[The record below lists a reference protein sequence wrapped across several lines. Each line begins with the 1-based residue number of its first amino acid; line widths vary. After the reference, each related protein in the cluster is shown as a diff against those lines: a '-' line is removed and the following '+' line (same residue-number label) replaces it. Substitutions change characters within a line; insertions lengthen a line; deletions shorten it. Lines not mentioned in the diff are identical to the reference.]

1 MSNASAGRARELEDG
16 ELLAHISN
24 EVVRA
29 QKEYFGKGPEQA
41 KSYMLDDLL
50 IVVLR
55 GGMTP
60 AEETMLE
67 FGEQDMVRQFRQL
80 FQNRTAER
88 FKEMIGAATGRN
100 VVNYQS
106 QVLFAPDLVVEIF
119 VFDSPGHEQTLAAK
133 AERQLRHDDT
143 GAATDVE
150 ALEEHSENGQ

>member
-1 MSNASAGRARELEDG
+1 MSNASVGRARELENG

-29 QKEYFGKGPEQA
+29 QKEFFGKGPEQA
-41 KSYMLDDLL
+41 KSYLLDDLL

-88 FKEMIGAATGRN
+88 FKHMIGAATGRN

-106 QVLFAPDLVVEIF
+106 QVLFDPDLVVEIF
-119 VFDSPGHEQTLAAK
+119 VLDTPEHEQTRPAT
-133 AERQLRHDDT
+133 AEGQLGHDGNT
-143 GAATDVE
+143 GAATDAEV
-150 ALEEHSENGQ
+150 LEERS